1 MDKKQEVLIKLHDY
15 KVMADG
21 MLLLIGFFMTL
32 IILCLIA
39 SIFIKHPIHSLIMLV
54 LSFFLIAI
62 LLVFVGIEYLA
73 ALILLIYAGAIS
85 ILLLFVLMM
94 FDMKELY
101 LLDYF
106 NRLKSRRRA
115 KNVLLIL
122 FLFLGFIGGYA
133 VLAVHYRPIV
143 VMHLYDNDW
152 NLHLDW
158 ASIFQY
164 TSDIKALGYVLY
176 RFYFFVPICVGLL
189 VLITL
194 VCCLVLVA
202 SLNKGAKAQITS
214 VQIHVKSDLQLK

>member
-143 VMHLYDNDW
+143 VMHLYDND
-152 NLHLDW
+152 
-158 ASIFQY
+158 
-164 TSDIKALGYVLY
+164 
-176 RFYFFVPICVGLL
+176 
-189 VLITL
+189 
-194 VCCLVLVA
+194 
-202 SLNKGAKAQITS
+202 
-214 VQIHVKSDLQLK
+214 